1 MSKIYRNWFAIT
13 ILMVGCSITKE
24 PAVNSP
30 IPMENYDE
38 DVLRAKAK
46 DLNMRLVDYLH
57 ALSNGKIADLRKQPF
72 ILYQAYDENWS
83 DDPSINPVFAT
94 KVEADKYAKEN
105 NMGSNH
111 SYKVREVAHRYEVRR
126 VNDVDND
133 LLYTCRTHNEAYEYG
148 RLALIELFSNFASNY
163 GFNDIVRALKSA
175 DGYQSY

>member
-1 MSKIYRNWFAIT
+1 MLGSCAT
-13 ILMVGCSITKE
+13 TKE
-24 PAVNSP
+24 PTVNSP

-72 ILYQAYDENWS
+72 TLYQAYDENWS

-94 KVEADKYAKEN
+94 MAEAKEYAEFN
-105 NMGSNH
+105 NMSNSH
-111 SYKVREVAHRYEVRR
+111 SYEVREVLHRYEVRR

-133 LLYTCRTHNEAYEYG
+133 LLYTSRTHNDAYEYVVEYSSSHAD
-148 RLALIELFSNFASNY
+148 LVIY
-163 GFNDIVRALKSA
+163 DLKTGKSFKETP
-175 DGYQSY
+175 